1 MIFMKTQSNF
11 YLFLI
16 ALISAMGGFLFGYDW
31 VVIGGAKPFYEQY
44 FGIAGNPVMQGW
56 AMSSAL
62 IGCLFGALSAG
73 KLSDRLGRKPILILA
88 AGLFICTAV
97 GTGAVHSFTFFNVF
111 RLVGG
116 FAIGIASSLSPMYI
130 AEIAPAHLR
139 GRFVSINQLTVV
151 LGILTSQIVN
161 WQIAEPVALGATH
174 EMIRESWNGQMGWRW
189 MFWAMTVPAALFFVF
204 SFILPESPRWLA
216 SSGKREAALKVFTR
230 MGGKEYAVTE
240 LAAIEAASACQ
251 TQEGGFRQLLNPAMY
266 KVLTIGVVM
275 AILQQWC
282 GINVIFNYAQEIF
295 MAAGYGVSDVLMNI
309 VVTGIT
315 NVIFTILAMFVVDRW
330 GRKALT
336 LIGSF
341 GLAIIYSFMGA
352 AYYFHIT
359 GIVLLIIVVMAIACY
374 AMTLA
379 TVMWVIISEIFPN
392 RIRGV
397 AMSVC
402 TFALWAACFILTY
415 TFPMLNSGLG
425 AAGTFWLYGLIC
437 LGGGIFVVF
446 RLPETKGKS
455 LEEIEK
461 GEKETHEKTEELK
474 TLLFLMH
481 NKLSPILLGVIP
493 DEADIHELQ
502 EYEELAAYL
511 RNALNAILQFAE
523 KKIEEVGIYEVVAVV
538 ASKTGIPIG
547 KIQSQEKE
555 RLLNMEEY
563 LRRRV
568 VGQDQALKTLTDAI
582 LESRSGMNKPGQPI
596 GSFFLLGPTG
606 TGKTELAKALAEALF
621 NDEKSMIRFDMSEF
635 KEEHSAA
642 LLYGAPPGYVGYEEG
657 GMLVNKIRQQPYAV
671 VLFDEIE
678 KAHPSV
684 YDIFLQIMDEGKLH
698 DRLGKEGDFS
708 NSIVLFTS
716 NVGSEWLTS
725 QLESGNVPPTTQ
737 IMEVMG
743 QYFRPE
749 FLARLSEIVPFSPI
763 REEILLK
770 IFDIQFNGVRK
781 LLDKQGI
788 GITISD
794 DARKMLAHKGFTPKY
809 GARQVA
815 GVIRNYLRRPISRLI
830 INEELGKGKSLE
842 VGLDEQN
849 ELTWNI
855 HQ

>member
-1 MIFMKTQSNF
+1 MDTGVGFINLDDSVKIALNIALAVARENANECYTPSHLLKALLHKDVGLRDFIISIGKDLGYLEEWADVYIEQCPKSTRLSEIKPSEQIDSVFRAADDARIQFGLFDINPICVLLALTKPGVAFSSDQLRSFPILERDIHSIYIGNGQPVCSPAATADAYVPASASSSFLAKYCVDLTAAAANRLHPVINRVMEILGSRSKSNVLIVGDAGVGKTALVYGLAWDIVNHKVPSFLAEARVFELDNAS
-11 YLFLI
+11 LI
-16 ALISAMGGFLFGYDW
+16 AGATYKGEIEDRLKNILKELRNIDNAILFIDEIHVLLDNRQGNSGAGNVLKPELSHGDLT
-31 VVIGGAKPFYEQY
+31 VIGATTIDEYRKIIEPDHAFSRRFETVQISEPDIKSAIQMLHSVQKQYVDYHQVRICDDAVAECVRLAKRYVKDRRLPD
-44 FGIAGNPVMQGW
+44 
-56 AMSSAL
+56 SA
-62 IGCLFGALSAG
+62 IGLLDMTLSAIKMVNETG
-73 KLSDRLGRKPILILA
+73 KKD
-88 AGLFICTAV
+88 T
-97 GTGAVHSFTFFNVF
+97 
-111 RLVGG
+111 
-116 FAIGIASSLSPMYI
+116 
-130 AEIAPAHLR
+130 E
-139 GRFVSINQLTVV
+139 
-151 LGILTSQIVN
+151 
-161 WQIAEPVALGATH
+161 AL
-174 EMIRESWNGQMGWRW
+174 
-189 MFWAMTVPAALFFVF
+189 L
-204 SFILPESPRWLA
+204 
-216 SSGKREAALKVFTR
+216 
-230 MGGKEYAVTE
+230 
-240 LAAIEAASACQ
+240 
-251 TQEGGFRQLLNPAMY
+251 
-266 KVLTIGVVM
+266 
-275 AILQQWC
+275 
-282 GINVIFNYAQEIF
+282 
-295 MAAGYGVSDVLMNI
+295 
-309 VVTGIT
+309 
-315 NVIFTILAMFVVDRW
+315 
-330 GRKALT
+330 
-336 LIGSF
+336 
-341 GLAIIYSFMGA
+341 
-352 AYYFHIT
+352 
-359 GIVLLIIVVMAIACY
+359 
-374 AMTLA
+374 
-379 TVMWVIISEIFPN
+379 
-392 RIRGV
+392 
-397 AMSVC
+397 
-402 TFALWAACFILTY
+402 
-415 TFPMLNSGLG
+415 SGLD
-425 AAGTFWLYGLIC
+425 
-437 LGGGIFVVF
+437 
-446 RLPETKGKS
+446 
-455 LEEIEK
+455 EIEK
-461 GEKETHEKTEELK
+461 GEKDPHEKTEELK

-523 KKIEEVGIYEVVAVV
+523 KKIEEVDIYEVAAVV

-716 NVGSEWLTS
+716 NVGSEWLTR